1 MNVPEDE
8 IFQNYTNEYLKN
20 SHLLDHK
27 LTGFDLQLDGPI
39 QSKDIHHNK
48 ENNFFKKA
56 LSPNNQLK
64 ITILLRANNRFIL
77 NLVILILKLYLFIYL
92 K

>member
-1 MNVPEDE
+1 VNAPEDE
-8 IFQNYTNEYLKN
+8 IFQNYTNVYLKN

-27 LTGFDLQLDGPI
+27 LTGFDLQLDRLI
-39 QSKDIHHNK
+39 QSKDVHHNK
-48 ENNFFKKA
+48 EINSFKKT

-77 NLVILILKLYLFIYL
+77 NLVVLILKLYLYL
-92 K
+92 S